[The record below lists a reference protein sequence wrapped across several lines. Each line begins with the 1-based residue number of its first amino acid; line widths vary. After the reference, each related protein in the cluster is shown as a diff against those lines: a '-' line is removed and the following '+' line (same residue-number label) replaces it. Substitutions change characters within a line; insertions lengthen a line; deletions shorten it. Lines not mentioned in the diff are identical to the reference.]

1 MYQGKFDQKKKG
13 STLSVEEIVASRNKA
28 AAKAEAPARQAAAD
42 TAPKKRAAAEQPV
55 RKSVAAEAPAEKKGC
70 GGFSTCAIL
79 PVLVCGACLSIQRK
93 EK

>member
-55 RKSVAAEAPAEKKGC
+55 RKAVAAEAPAEKKAPRKAQKVVAAAPRKKGPRL
-70 GGFSTCAIL
+70 GGVIF
-79 PVLVCGACLSIQRK
+79 
-93 EK
+93 

>member
-42 TAPKKRAAAEQPV
+42 TANAQFQAILDADAAA
-55 RKSVAAEAPAEKKGC
+55 AAG
-70 GGFSTCAIL
+70 
-79 PVLVCGACLSIQRK
+79 
-93 EK
+93 

>member
-42 TAPKKRAAAEQPV
+42 TANAQFQAILDADAAA
-55 RKSVAAEAPAEKKGC
+55 AG
-70 GGFSTCAIL
+70 
-79 PVLVCGACLSIQRK
+79 
-93 EK
+93 